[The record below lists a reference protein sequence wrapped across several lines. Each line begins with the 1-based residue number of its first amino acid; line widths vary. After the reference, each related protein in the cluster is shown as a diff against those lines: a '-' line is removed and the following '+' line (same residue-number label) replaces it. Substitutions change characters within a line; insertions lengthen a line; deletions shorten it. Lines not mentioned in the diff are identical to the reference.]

1 MKKDELIER
10 YSEHIELND
19 REALELILAVY
30 IANYMAGVPLWMLL
44 IGASGGSKSTGVE
57 MFFGHESSY
66 PMGGIT
72 GKTGFSGLSFKDKK
86 DDLGTKL
93 IGKVGLFSDLAE
105 ILTMGKDT
113 RNEIMSMFR
122 QMYDGDYRKEWGSKK
137 PPIQWKGKFGLIGAT
152 VPAVDARLGA
162 LMELGER
169 FIRVVLRSTPEQDRL
184 ATKKARENVGRE
196 KYIKESL
203 EELGTAFLTEY
214 IPKAKL
220 FVAGSQEPFW
230 WGEQIDAVVGIT
242 ANLRTFVERGQGGE
256 LRYEPV
262 PEVPTRLV
270 KQMSMLANS
279 YCLID
284 DRTELSQLDMDKV
297 VRSCLD
303 SIPKRRGLI
312 YSALLHGRERVK
324 DISEFTNINERDIK
338 RDLEVFQMLDCL
350 VDRKNKWQ
358 ISTALLADMNI
369 TGFAQKL
376 MKTYP
381 VKQLI

>member
-93 IGKVGLFSDLAE
+93 IGKFGLFSDLAE
-105 ILTMGKDT
+105 ILTMWKYT

-152 VPAVDARLGA
+152 VPAVDSRLSA
-162 LMELGER
+162 LMELGLPMLQQPVETLQFLR
-169 FIRVVLRSTPEQDRL
+169 LQVV
-184 ATKKARENVGRE
+184 
-196 KYIKESL
+196 
-203 EELGTAFLTEY
+203 
-214 IPKAKL
+214 
-220 FVAGSQEPFW
+220 
-230 WGEQIDAVVGIT
+230 
-242 ANLRTFVERGQGGE
+242 
-256 LRYEPV
+256 
-262 PEVPTRLV
+262 
-270 KQMSMLANS
+270 M
-279 YCLID
+279 
-284 DRTELSQLDMDKV
+284 
-297 VRSCLD
+297 
-303 SIPKRRGLI
+303 
-312 YSALLHGRERVK
+312 
-324 DISEFTNINERDIK
+324 
-338 RDLEVFQMLDCL
+338 
-350 VDRKNKWQ
+350 
-358 ISTALLADMNI
+358 
-369 TGFAQKL
+369 
-376 MKTYP
+376 
-381 VKQLI
+381 